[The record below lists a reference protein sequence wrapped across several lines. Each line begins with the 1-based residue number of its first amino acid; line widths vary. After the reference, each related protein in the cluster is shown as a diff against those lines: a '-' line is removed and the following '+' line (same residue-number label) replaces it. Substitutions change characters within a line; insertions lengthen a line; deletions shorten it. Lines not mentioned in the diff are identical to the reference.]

1 MPSYVTAKKNTAW
14 IGYIRL
20 SPRAGIGTFQANPTL
35 AAGDVKVSIDG
46 GALANLATLPVV
58 TPSGSDWVKVSL
70 SSSEMN
76 GDNILVQF
84 KDAAGNEWCDDGFT
98 LQTSARQIDD
108 LAFPATSGRSMVVD
122 AAGLVDANT
131 VKVGPTGSGT
141 AQTAGDIPARLPAA
155 LVSGRMDASVGAVAN
170 NAIAATSFASGAF
183 DAVWSVTTRL
193 LTAGTNIVLAK
204 GTGITGFTD
213 LDASGVRGAVGL
225 ASANLDSQIATLAT
239 ASNLAT
245 VANYLD
251 TEIADILA
259 DTNELQLAW
268 TVGGRLDLVLAARS
282 SQTSVDDLPTN
293 AELAAALAGADDAVL
308 AAISALTIPTA
319 ADNASAVLAKAFEGA
334 ETVQDFFR
342 LARAALYGKSVGME
356 TTGPA
361 FRDKA
366 DTKSRIQVVGADEFG
381 NRPVVNLDPS

>member
-1 MPSYVTAKKNTAW
+1 MASTDARPIPIKNTAYRVTFP
-14 IGYIRL
+14 ILNGSGDL
-20 SPRAGIGTFQANPTL
+20 VTGASGLDSEVSKDAGTFADCTNE
-35 AAGDVKVSIDG
+35 
-46 GALANLATLPVV
+46 ATEIA
-58 TPSGSDWVKVSL
+58 T
-70 SSSEMN
+70 SSCIYYLDLTATEMN
-76 GDNILVQF
+76 ADCVVIVV
-84 KDAAGNEWCDDGFT
+84 K
-98 LQTSARQIDD
+98 TS
-108 LAFPATSGRSMVVD
+108 TSGAKTTPIV
-122 AAGLVDANT
+122 LY
-131 VKVGPTGSGT
+131 P
-141 AQTAGDIPARLPAA
+141 QEAGDIKVDVQSFGGTAGTFA
-155 LVSGRMDASVGAVAN
+155 SGRPEVNMTHIAGAAVSATTAQLGVNVVNAAGTAWGSGAITAASIASGALTSAKF
-170 NAIAATSFASGAF
+170 AAGAF
-183 DAVWSVTTRL
+183 DAVWTVTARL

-293 AELAAALAGADDAVL
+293 AEFAAALAGADDAVL
-308 AAISALTIPTA
+308 AAISTLSIPTA